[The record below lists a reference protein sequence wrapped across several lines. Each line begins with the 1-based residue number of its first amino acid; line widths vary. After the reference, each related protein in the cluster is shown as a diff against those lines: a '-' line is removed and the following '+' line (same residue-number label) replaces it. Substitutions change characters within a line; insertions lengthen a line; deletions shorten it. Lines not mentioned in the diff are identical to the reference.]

1 MTKAAFRQHELAKAI
16 KAWRDASGQMPVVKL
31 AGGVA
36 ILTDKGEET
45 PSAGGNTCDI
55 LFGVQSCD

>member
-1 MTKAAFRQHELAKAI
+1 MTRAAFRQSDLARAI
-16 KAWRDASGQMPVVKL
+16 RAYREATGQMPVVKL

-45 PSAGGNTCDI
+45 PAPGGNTCDS

>member
-1 MTKAAFRQHELAKAI
+1 MTRAAFRQADLARAI
-16 KAWRDASGQMPVVKL
+16 RAYREATGQMPVVKV

-45 PSAGGNTCDI
+45 PSAGGNTCDS

>member
-1 MTKAAFRQHELAKAI
+1 MTRAAFRQSDLARAI
-16 KAWRDASGQMPVVKL
+16 KAYRDATGQMPVVKV

-36 ILTDKGEET
+36 TLCDKGEET
-45 PSAGGNTCDI
+45 PTQGGNTCDS